1 LLGKIAALYLNRAVK
16 ATPQPSK
23 GNAMRLCE
31 CNPDMKQCPDLGE
44 FPVIFEVPEDPPQV
58 RWVCEEHYK
67 FLIEF
72 KMAKDAPDDLVN
84 SH

>member
-1 LLGKIAALYLNRAVK
+1 
-16 ATPQPSK
+16 
-23 GNAMRLCE
+23 
-31 CNPDMKQCPDLGE
+31 MKQCPDLGE